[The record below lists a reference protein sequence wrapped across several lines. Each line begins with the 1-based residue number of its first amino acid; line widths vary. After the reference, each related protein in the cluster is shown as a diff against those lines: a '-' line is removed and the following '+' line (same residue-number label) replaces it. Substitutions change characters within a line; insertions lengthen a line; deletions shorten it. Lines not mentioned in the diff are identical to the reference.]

1 VLIAAAAAGAPASSA
16 VSKGKR
22 AYQKCYSCHALE
34 PGGAKLEGPSL
45 HRIVGRRVAAQAGFD
60 YSRAMRK
67 FARRHPRWTP
77 DLLNRYAADPEA
89 LVPGTSMNF
98 HGMKDAAERRALI
111 QYLERAGG
119 RTR

>member
-1 VLIAAAAAGAPASSA
+1 M
-16 VSKGKR
+16 
-22 AYQKCYSCHALE
+22 
-34 PGGAKLEGPSL
+34 
-45 HRIVGRRVAAQAGFD
+45 RR
-60 YSRAMRK
+60 

-77 DLLNRYAADPEA
+77 ALLNRYAADPEA

-98 HGMKDAAERRALI
+98 HGISDPAERRALI